1 MVLFPAPRQCTKK
14 LRVGSILV
22 FSRIYTMYLV
32 FLFLNL
38 KQDFVELEA
47 KCMELEL
54 KAYYEELK
62 QWIALYVMWKRDVVY
77 ICFLLQLVIS
87 LFHSPTEA
95 KPILETYWVSF
106 VTSWGSTYVLPNH
119 TYFRSHGRFSSH
131 TMNLRFKMRWPIPSW
146 QVHYL
151 LALLILRKVMVLM
164 DDPWFIKPIH
174 LFEYLGKSFQYW

>member
-62 QWIALYVMWKRDVVY
+62 QWIALYVM
-77 ICFLLQLVIS
+77 
-87 LFHSPTEA
+87 
-95 KPILETYWVSF
+95 
-106 VTSWGSTYVLPNH
+106 
-119 TYFRSHGRFSSH
+119 
-131 TMNLRFKMRWPIPSW
+131 
-146 QVHYL
+146 
-151 LALLILRKVMVLM
+151 
-164 DDPWFIKPIH
+164 
-174 LFEYLGKSFQYW
+174 